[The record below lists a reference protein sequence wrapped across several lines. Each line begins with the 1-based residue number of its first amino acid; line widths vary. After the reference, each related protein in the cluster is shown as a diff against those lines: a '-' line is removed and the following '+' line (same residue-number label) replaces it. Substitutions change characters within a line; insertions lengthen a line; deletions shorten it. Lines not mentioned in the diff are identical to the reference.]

1 MAINRYAYFSIGSGS
16 DAADEAVMLPIAQC
30 TGLDIL
36 TDDVLE
42 VKFKDLG
49 AAFSTDISVV
59 SLTHLSGH
67 SVEAMEQVCNAF
79 TSIPKDGFV
88 VMCDVDKVKG
98 TKYFFSPSAKNV
110 LTDAAISL

>member
-30 TGLDIL
+30 TGLDIM

-49 AAFSTDISVV
+49 AAFSTDISTVAL
-59 SLTHLSGH
+59 SHLSGH

-88 VMCDVDKVKG
+88 VMCDVDKVNG

-110 LTDAAISL
+110 LIDAALSL